1 MDIPRKWR
9 MSFGNGTLFQR
20 KKASQVTNYATRCII
35 SFLAVAPEK
44 TAVSAQFKFSQILY
58 GKAIMGIAKTDAFPL
73 SRHQTKS
80 NTHHRLDDSGYSGWN
95 LLIPSK
101 PRLDSNRS

>member
-1 MDIPRKWR
+1 

-20 KKASQVTNYATRCII
+20 KKASQVTNYAKRCII

-44 TAVSAQFKFSQILY
+44 TAVSAQLKFSQILY
-58 GKAIMGIAKTDAFPL
+58 GTAIMEIAKTDAFPL
-73 SRHQTKS
+73 SRYQTKS
-80 NTHHRLDDSGYSGWN
+80 NTYHRLDDSGCSGWN